1 MINKYDSNKILFS
14 FSILILFMFLPSII
28 ISVGRDSDSVKTNRS
43 QFSPDIDF
51 PSVFPLTNEDKE
63 WIKDNLIRMT
73 TREKCAQMIM
83 PWVLGKNYVGDSLGL
98 ARIIYLV
105 KGLKVGGL
113 IFSGGDVLNEASDI
127 YNAQA
132 IADIPLL
139 ISSDFESGPG
149 MRLSDGT
156 EFPDNMALAAT
167 GDSNLAFKMGQAVSE
182 ESKTIGIFQNL
193 APDID
198 INNNPDNPI
207 IGIRAYSDDKKIV
220 AEFGNS
226 FIRGSLTERVITTA
240 KHFPGHGSTTID
252 SHLDLPTV
260 LGDSTY
266 LMSHEIYPFVQAIKS
281 GVQAIMVGHLYVPGL
296 EKQPGVPATLSKPIV
311 TNLLRNKLDFNGLIM
326 TDAMN
331 MQAITKYY
339 SVAEATILAV
349 KAGNDIILMPPD
361 EGIAINAM
369 VTAVQSGEIDIQRIN
384 DSVIRIL
391 AAKRWLKLQNNRVG
405 DFDKIRDLINS
416 EKNLSLAEQIADRS
430 ITLVKNTRRII
441 PLKTNKYHNVLSVVF
456 SFGIPQDSAVVFQTL
471 VKESFKKFNT
481 FILNYRTARKEYNKV
496 LNIARRAD
504 LILVPY
510 FIRPPSD
517 ASSEILLKKFHSI
530 IKKLLAAK
538 APTILI
544 SFGDPYLLSRYPQ
557 SKTYISAFSDAAVSQ
572 ESMIKALTGKINI
585 TGKLP
590 ISLVGTHYRAG
601 YGIII
606 SKPNA
611 PSIKN

>member
-1 MINKYDSNKILFS
+1 MINNYYSNKILLGL
-14 FSILILFMFLPSII
+14 SILVLFMFLPSVINFVQDNNSI
-28 ISVGRDSDSVKTNRS
+28 KTNYTQMS
-43 QFSPDIDF
+43 HNIDY
-51 PSVFPLTNEDKE
+51 PSVFPLTDEDKE
-63 WIKDNLIRMT
+63 WIKDNLIKMT

-83 PWVLGKNYVGDSLGL
+83 PWILGKNYADDSLGL
-98 ARIIYLV
+98 ARISYLV
-105 KGLKVGGL
+105 RDLKVGGL

-139 ISSDFESGPG
+139 IAADFESGPG

-167 GDSNLAFKMGQAVSE
+167 EDSNLAFEMGKAVSE
-182 ESKTIGIFQNL
+182 ESKIIGIYQNL

-198 INNNPDNPI
+198 INNNPDNPV

-226 FIRGSLTERVITTA
+226 FIRGSLTEKVITTA
-240 KHFPGHGSTTID
+240 KHFPGHGNTTID

-260 LGDSTY
+260 SGDSTY
-266 LMSHEIYPFVQAIKS
+266 LMNHEIYPFEQAIKN
-281 GVQAIMVGHLYVPGL
+281 GVQAIMIGHLYVPGL
-296 EKQPGVPATLSKPIV
+296 EKQPGVPATLSKSIV
-311 TNLLRNKLDFNGLIM
+311 TDLLRNKLGFNGLIM

-361 EGIAINAM
+361 EDIAVNAL

-384 DSVIRIL
+384 ESVVRIL
-391 AAKRWLKLQNNRVG
+391 AAKRWLKLQNNRVAN
-405 DFDKIRDLINS
+405 FDKVRDLIGL
-416 EKNLSLAEQIADRS
+416 EKNLSLAENIADRS

-441 PLKTNKYHNVLSVVF
+441 PLKTDKYHNVLSVAF
-456 SFGIPQDSAVVFQTL
+456 SFGIPRDSAVVFQAL
-471 VKESFKKFNT
+471 VKENFKKTNT
-481 FILNYRTARKEYNKV
+481 FILNYKTNRKGYNKV

-504 LILVPY
+504 LILIPY

-517 ASSEILLKKFHSI
+517 ASSEKLLKKFHTI
-530 IKKLLAAK
+530 IGKLLAAR

-544 SFGDPYLLSRYPQ
+544 SFGDPYLLSRYPHAR
-557 SKTYISAFSDAAVSQ
+557 TYISAFSDAAVSQ
-572 ESMIKALTGKINI
+572 KSMMKALTGEINI

-590 ISLVGTHYRAG
+590 ISLVGTPYKIG
-601 YGIII
+601 YGMFL
-606 SKPNA
+606 SKHITP
-611 PSIKN
+611 

>member
-1 MINKYDSNKILFS
+1 
-14 FSILILFMFLPSII
+14 MFLPSII
-28 ISVGRDSDSVKTNRS
+28 IGVGSDSGSVNTNRS
-43 QFSPDIDF
+43 QFSPDIHY
-51 PSVFPLTNEDKE
+51 PSVFPLTDEDKA

-83 PWVLGKNYVGDSLGL
+83 PWVLGKNYADDSLGL
-98 ARIIYLV
+98 ERFNYLV
-105 KGLKVGGL
+105 RDLKVGGL

-127 YNAQA
+127 YNVQA
-132 IADIPLL
+132 MADIPLL
-139 ISSDFESGPG
+139 ISADFESGPG

-167 GDSNLAFKMGQAVSE
+167 GDSNLAFEMGKAVSE

-198 INNNPDNPI
+198 INNNPNNPV

-240 KHFPGHGSTTID
+240 KHFPGHGNTTVD

-260 LGDSTY
+260 SGDSTY
-266 LMSHEIYPFVQAIKS
+266 LMNNEIYPFKQAIIN

-296 EKQPGVPATLSKPIV
+296 EKQPGVPATLSRSIV
-311 TNLLRNKLDFNGLIM
+311 TNILRNRLDFNGLIM

-331 MQAITKYY
+331 MQSITKYY

-361 EGIAINAM
+361 EDIAINAL
-369 VTAVQSGEIDIQRIN
+369 VAAVQSGDIDIQRIN
-384 DSVIRIL
+384 ESIVRIL
-391 AAKRWLKLQNNRVG
+391 AAKRWLRLQSYRFA
-405 DFDKIRDLINS
+405 DFEKIRKLIGS
-416 EKNLSLAEQIADRS
+416 EKNPGLAENIADRS
-430 ITLVKNTRRII
+430 ITLIKNTRRMI
-441 PLKTNKYHNVLSVVF
+441 PLKTDKYHNVLSVVF
-456 SFGIPQDSAVVFQTL
+456 SFGIPQDSVVVFQTL
-471 VKESFKKFNT
+471 VKKSFKKSNT
-481 FILNYRTARKEYNKV
+481 FIFNYRTGRKEYNKV
-496 LNIARRAD
+496 LRIARRAD

-517 ASSEILLKKFHSI
+517 TSSEKLLKRYHAI
-530 IKKLLAAK
+530 INKLLAAR

-544 SFGDPYLLSRYPQ
+544 SFGDPYLLSRYLQ

-572 ESMIKALTGKINI
+572 ESLIKALTGKINI

-590 ISLVGTHYRAG
+590 ISIIGTPYRIG
-601 YGIII
+601 YGIFI
-606 SKPNA
+606 SKQNT